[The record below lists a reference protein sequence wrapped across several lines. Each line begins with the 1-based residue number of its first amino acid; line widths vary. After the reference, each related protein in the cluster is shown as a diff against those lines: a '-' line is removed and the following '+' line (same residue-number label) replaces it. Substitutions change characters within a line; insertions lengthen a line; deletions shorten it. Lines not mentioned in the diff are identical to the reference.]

1 MLKRLICFALVVVM
15 LTGCASTET
24 PAPTEEPVQV
34 HQLYQENSA
43 VEQQTQGAIRMYA
56 LDAEQYTDLRPI
68 GNQLLLSSIGEQSVL
83 TVVSGLEGTVGNC
96 LTLSKVSAG
105 GFSTA
110 VTGLRYYDAEKNSVI
125 CYSAMLSK
133 TNEIA
138 LPENITGVPQ
148 VNPVTGEIYYCAESV
163 IYGYDSE
170 TGITRLIKQHAYQSL
185 ALNDI
190 AFEGEVLVCTAVD
203 SQEVQHTVYLATA
216 DGRTLADDDGI
227 LRLETWQ
234 DRFFAVRKEGVITG
248 CIFGDLSGKVSA
260 LKVEGEQILSALAL
274 DGVLTRN
281 DTQDGCEL
289 SFYDLT
295 TGKMKAQVNV
305 SQKLTVVSC
314 VAESEAGCVWL
325 LCQADGEQFIYRWEI
340 EKSLLADNAV
350 YTGAFYTQDTPDTE
364 GLKVCQSRVDAL
376 NKKHGIDIRIFN
388 DAVKTQGAYSLQV
401 EHQPEAINQCL
412 DALETALDMY
422 PENFLYKSVAKRI
435 RICIVRSINGKVD
448 GVQFWE
454 GSDPYIIVA
463 VGTDVK
469 DRFSMG
475 MGYVVDSHVL
485 GNSSMVD
492 QWEKLNPSGF
502 TYGAEQDDSYLTGV
516 DKAFLDME
524 SKQSATEDRSRIF
537 YQALQPNSAQMFESA
552 HMQKKLVQLCKAIR
566 NAWRLE
572 RKTEIYAWEQYL
584 KEPINYQQ

>member
-1 MLKRLICFALVVVM
+1 MLKRLICFALAVVM

-24 PAPTEEPVQV
+24 PAPTEETAQIR
-34 HQLYQENSA
+34 QLYQADSA
-43 VEQQTQGAIRMYA
+43 VEQQTQGAIRLYA
-56 LDAEQYTDLRPI
+56 LDAAQYTYLRPI
-68 GNQLLLSSIGEQSVL
+68 GNQLLLAQIGEQSTL
-83 TVVSGLEGTVGNC
+83 TTISGMEGTVGSS
-96 LTLSKVSAG
+96 LTVSKTPAG

-125 CYSAMLSK
+125 CYSAMLK
-133 TNEIA
+133 QTNEIA

-148 VNPVTGEIYYCAESV
+148 VNPVTGEIYYCAGSE
-163 IYGYDSE
+163 ICGFDSE
-170 TGITRLIKQHAYQSL
+170 TGITRRIKQHAYQSL

-190 AFEGEVLVCTAVD
+190 AFDGEVLVCTAVD
-203 SQEVQHTVYLATA
+203 SQDIQHTVYLATA

-234 DRFFAVRKEGVITG
+234 ERFFAVRKEGVITRY
-248 CIFGDLSGKVSA
+248 IFGDLSGKVST
-260 LKVEGEQILSALAL
+260 LKVEGEQIFSALAL

-281 DTQDGCEL
+281 DTQEGCEL
-289 SFYDLT
+289 SFYNLT
-295 TGKMKAQVNV
+295 TGNKKAKLNI
-305 SQKLTVVSC
+305 SQKFSVVSC
-314 VAESEAGCVWL
+314 VSDSDSGCVWL
-325 LCQADGEQFIYRWEI
+325 LCQAEGEQFIYRWEI
-340 EKSLLADNAV
+340 EKSLIEDDAI
-350 YTGAFYTQDTPDTE
+350 YTGVFYTQDAPDKE
-364 GLKVCQSRVDAL
+364 GLKACQSRVDAL

-388 DAVKTQGAYSLQV
+388 DAVETQGAYTLRP
-401 EHQPEAINQCL
+401 EHQPAAINQCL

-454 GSDPYIIVA
+454 GSDPYIILA

-469 DRFSMG
+469 DRFTMG

-485 GNSSMVD
+485 GNSSMLD

-502 TYGAEQDDSYLTGV
+502 TYGPEQDDSYLTGV

-552 HMQKKLVQLCKAIR
+552 HMQKKLLQLCKSIR

-584 KEPINYQQ
+584 KEPINYQK